1 MPPRVLVAAT
11 KSPWPADGGG
21 NLAVAS
27 LVEALAAA
35 GAEVRVVALAGT
47 TVEATP
53 LLRPVAARPRPWA
66 WAIGWRL
73 LGLPAVVGRY
83 RLRPLAAALD
93 DEIGR
98 FRPDVVHLEQIHL
111 GWLIPRL
118 TGRVPL
124 VLRQQNVE
132 SELLGQLARLAPP
145 LLAAGLRCEAAAL
158 ARFEAGACR
167 RADLVAAISEPDA
180 ASLRRTAPGARVE
193 VLPPIAPAVAG
204 AGRERLAGDPP
215 FLALGSFDWW
225 PNRDGARW
233 LVSAVWP
240 QILAA
245 LPGAR
250 LHLAGRGSSTV
261 GRGVSGV
268 VHRGFVASPGK
279 LYDPGATVL
288 IPVRAASGV
297 RMRLLEAWAAG
308 VPAVSTPVGVAG
320 LIAGDGR
327 GVAVGE
333 DAAEFAALAVRLAHD
348 GAMRS
353 ALVAAGAAQL
363 AGFAPAKVAE
373 RAIRLYEA
381 AIRASRPV
389 RRS

>member
-1 MPPRVLVAAT
+1 MPLRVLVVAT
-11 KSPWPADGGG
+11 KSPWPAAGGG
-21 NLAVAS
+21 SLAIAA
-27 LVEALAAA
+27 LVEALTATGIA
-35 GAEVRVVALAGT
+35 VRVVAPAAR
-47 TVEATP
+47 TVGPTP
-53 LLRPVAARPRPWA
+53 LLRPVAVKPRPWVRA
-66 WAIGWRL
+66 VGRRL
-73 LGLPAVVGRY
+73 LGLPMEISRY
-83 RLRPLAAALD
+83 RLRPLAAAVD
-93 DEIGR
+93 DEIGP

-118 TGRVPL
+118 AGRLPV

-132 SELLGQLARLAPP
+132 SDLLGQLARLAPP
-145 LLAAGLRCEAAAL
+145 VLAAGLRHEARAL
-158 ARFEAGACR
+158 ARFEAEACR

-180 ASLRRTAPGARVE
+180 EAFRRIAPDARVE
-193 VLPPIAPAVAG
+193 VLPPVGPTVIG

-279 LYDPGATVL
+279 LYDPGATIL

-327 GVAVGE
+327 GVAVGV
-333 DAAEFAALAVRLAHD
+333 DAEEFAALAVRLARD

-353 ALVAAGAAQL
+353 ALVTAGAAQL
-363 AGFAPAKVAE
+363 AGFAPALVAE